1 MNTLQQLKEE
11 VKKLKEE
18 KRVVVCGY
26 CGEELYVYSS
36 DSPDEEEYKE
46 AINIF
51 HEHDYKCNK
60 NPLVQNIQKL
70 QNTLQVFVEK
80 MPYEDILK
88 CCEQIKNNPK
98 MLKKDMKSCL
108 DVLFKCEELSQL
120 IDKNINKK
128 EAKKDEVPQ
137 E

>member
-1 MNTLQQLKEE
+1 MDTVKQLKEE
-11 VKKLKEE
+11 IEKLKEE
-18 KRVVVCGY
+18 KKVVVCGY
-26 CGEELYVYSS
+26 CGEELYIYSS

-60 NPLVQNIQKL
+60 NPLVRNIQAL
-70 QNTLQVFVEK
+70 QKTLQVFVEK

-88 CCEQIKNNPK
+88 CCQEIKNNPK

-108 DVLFKCEELSQL
+108 GVLLKCEELSRL
-120 IDKNINKK
+120 IEKNINQNRVK
-128 EAKKDEVPQ
+128 EDEIS
-137 E
+137 